1 MKLPRQW
8 QRRARTGVEEVALK
22 PTALIVDDSLTVRM
36 DLAEALE
43 SVGFASTLCSTITEA
58 RIALSAGSFD
68 LLVLDVLLPDGDGV
82 DFLREIRG
90 IAATAATRVMLLS
103 SEAEVTDRIRGLTT
117 GADEYVG
124 KPYDHSYFVARA
136 LELVREKGPES
147 NAGHAPT
154 VLVIDDSPTFREELR
169 DLLETSGCEV
179 VAACT
184 GEEGLRVAVD
194 LRPTVIVVDGQ
205 LPGIDG
211 PTVIRRVRAD
221 AVLRT
226 TPCVLLTASEERS
239 GELMALDAGADA
251 YVRKD
256 EGTEIILARVSAVM
270 RSARGRSDVGLTS
283 SLLGPKKILT
293 VDDSPTHLHA
303 VADQLRQEG
312 YDVIPARSGEEAID
326 LLAVESVDCILLDL
340 VMPGLSGQETCR
352 RIKASAQWRDIPLIM
367 HTALEEQAAMIEGIN
382 AGADDYI
389 AKSSDQ
395 QVLCA
400 RVRAQ
405 LRRKQFEDEH
415 RNIREQ
421 LLQKELEIASA
432 NAARELAETR
442 SAFVEELERKNQ
454 ELEAFSYSVS
464 HDLRAPLRSIGAFS
478 QLLLEE
484 HAGELDLEGQ
494 DFLRQISKSARRMGE
509 IIQDLLSLARVGR
522 GELSRDR
529 INLSSIAR
537 DVVEELR
544 SKEPAR
550 RVALHIEGRLAAEA
564 DGRLVRVALENLLGN
579 AWKFTA
585 KVPDARIDVGAL
597 QEKGGT
603 TFFIRDNGAGFDMS
617 HAEKLFNPFV
627 RLHTDSDF
635 PGTGIGLATV
645 KRVVDRHGGR
655 IWAQSAVDQGS
666 VFYFTLNRTSM

>member
-8 QRRARTGVEEVALK
+8 QRRAPTRVEEEALK
-22 PTALIVDDSLTVRM
+22 PTVLIVDDSLTVRM

-90 IAATAATRVMLLS
+90 NAATAGTRVMLLS

-194 LRPTVIVVDGQ
+194 VRPTVIVVDGQ

-239 GELMALDAGADA
+239 GELMALEAGADA

-464 HDLRAPLRSIGAFS
+464 HDLRAPLRSIGAYS

-484 HAGELDLEGQ
+484 HAGELDPEGQ
-494 DFLRQISKSARRMGE
+494 DFLRQISKSTRRMGE

-544 SKEPAR
+544 SKDPDR
-550 RVALHIEGRLAAEA
+550 RVALHIENRLTAEA

-617 HAEKLFNPFV
+617 YAEKLFNPFV